1 MKGLCLGLV
10 EEFHGLEV
18 QHVLL
23 AGSADLGRRHQEHV
37 DAEDFYPK
45 YEVGPA
51 LEEGP
56 LVQQNQQI

>member
-23 AGSADLGRRHQEHV
+23 AGSADLGRRYQKHV
-37 DAEDFYPK
+37 DVEDFYPK
-45 YEVGPA
+45 YEVGPVI
-51 LEEGP
+51 EEDP
-56 LVQQNQQI
+56 LVQQNQ